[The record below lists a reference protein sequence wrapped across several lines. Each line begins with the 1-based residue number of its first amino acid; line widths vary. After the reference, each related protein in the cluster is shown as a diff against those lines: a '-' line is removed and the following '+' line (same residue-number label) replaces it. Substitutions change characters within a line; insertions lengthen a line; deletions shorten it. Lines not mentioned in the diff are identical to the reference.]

1 MALPKRKQ
9 SKSRG
14 RKRRT
19 HLKSYIISSINCPQ
33 DGCGEKM
40 RPHHACTKCGY
51 YRDRQVIVAIKK

>member
-19 HLKSYIISSINCPQ
+19 HWKSNEISSINCPQ
-33 DGCGEKM
+33 PGCNEIM
-40 RPHHACTKCGY
+40 RPHHACPKCGY
-51 YRDRQVIVAIKK
+51 YRERPVIVDIKK